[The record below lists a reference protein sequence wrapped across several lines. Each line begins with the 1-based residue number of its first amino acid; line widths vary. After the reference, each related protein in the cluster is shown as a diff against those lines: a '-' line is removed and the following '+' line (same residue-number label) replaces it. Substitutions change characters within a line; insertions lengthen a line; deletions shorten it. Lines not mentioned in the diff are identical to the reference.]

1 MSNFIIY
8 HNPRCSKSRL
18 TLELLNKEGINP
30 EIVLIGTIAVAAGDL
45 LLDPIRRTVLEM
57 SMQRPGGIVKIM
69 PAQLG
74 QQIGD
79 LAAISLVV

>member
-1 MSNFIIY
+1 
-8 HNPRCSKSRL
+8 
-18 TLELLNKEGINP
+18 
-30 EIVLIGTIAVAAGDL
+30 
-45 LLDPIRRTVLEM
+45 
-57 SMQRPGGIVKIM
+57 MQTTADSSAKYRHKKQSGGSGQFAEVWMKIM